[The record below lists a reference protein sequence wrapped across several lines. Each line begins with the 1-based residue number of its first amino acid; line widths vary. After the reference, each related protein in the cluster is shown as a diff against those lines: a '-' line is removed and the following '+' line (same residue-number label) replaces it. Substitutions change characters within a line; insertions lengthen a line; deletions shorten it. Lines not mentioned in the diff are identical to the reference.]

1 MNNEQKYEWDLI
13 KEKLN
18 IVKYGVDFTEAR
30 SVFADECG
38 LVIFDESHSEY
49 EERFLL
55 LGLSQKHRILLVVH
69 CYRDENATIR
79 IISSRKATK
88 KEQKQYKDKQ

>member
-1 MNNEQKYEWDLI
+1 MKNEQQYEWDNV

-18 IVKYGVDFTEAR
+18 IAKHGVDFTEAK
-30 SVFADECG
+30 SVFADEYG
-38 LVIFDESHSEY
+38 LVIFDEEHSDN

-88 KEQKQYKDKQ
+88 KEQIQYKDRL